1 MIGGKQMFYFRTES
15 IRNEDIKKIFVSTDL
30 ENRIIQALK
39 FQNPTILEGSRGT
52 GKTFLLRMA
61 QIELNENYN
70 IDKILPIYLSLSRT
84 TLIQTNDPNQFTNW
98 MMAKICKELYRQL
111 AYKGLLVENIPITKL
126 LFRNNLTTESLESKF
141 DNITQAYESSYR
153 RQAKNIDDSV
163 ISEIPEIEDF
173 LELIEQICNFYDIQR
188 ICFLFDEAI
197 HMFRPQQQRDFFSLF
212 RKLRTPYIDCNAA
225 VYPGVTSF
233 GDSFEISHDANLIS
247 LERNIKDSDYLHTMQ
262 EIVYKQADE
271 EKIKKIEEQKGNFK
285 ILAYSA
291 SGNPRMLLKT
301 LERCNNLRWETIITV
316 IKDFYI
322 TEIWSEH
329 SALGERY
336 TGHTE
341 IVDWGRNFI
350 EEKVIPST
358 QDKNNRR
365 IRDTKSTCYFWIHRD
380 VPEVVKESLRLLEYT
395 GIVRKNG
402 ERIRA
407 TGSNIGTRYEI
418 KLGCILAL
426 EKSNKISNQ
435 IIDYLDNYLFTEY
448 SRNNNAF
455 SNLPNPISVEP
466 DSEIRV
472 IINNLLRK
480 SINDLSLTNWQKEK
494 LIENG
499 FNTINDVLNVSEQE
513 LMEQIY
519 RVGEVKARR
528 IQNAA
533 IAEIL
538 EYLSG

>member
-1 MIGGKQMFYFRTES
+1 MFYLRTES
-15 IRNEDIKKIFVSTDL
+15 IRDEEIKDIFVSTDL
-30 ENRIIQALK
+30 ERRVINSLK
-39 FQNPTILEGSRGT
+39 SPDPIILEGSRGT
-52 GKTFLLRMA
+52 GKTFLLRMS
-61 QIELNENYN
+61 QIELNDNYSTE
-70 IDKILPIYLSLSRT
+70 KVLPIYLSLSRT

-111 AYKGLLVENIPITKL
+111 IYKGFLVENIPNSRL
-126 LFRNNLTTESLESKF
+126 LLGNDLNTESLASTF
-141 DNITQAYESSYR
+141 NNIAQAYENSYKK
-153 RQAKNIDDSV
+153 QYKKFDDS
-163 ISEIPEIEDF
+163 IITEIPEIEDF
-173 LELIEQICNFYDIQR
+173 LAVVEHICKFYTIQR

-247 LERNIKDSDYLHTMQ
+247 LERNIQDDDYLHTMQ
-262 EIVYKQADE
+262 EIVYKQASE
-271 EKIKKIEEQKGNFK
+271 EKIKKIEDEKGNFK

-291 SGNPRMLLKT
+291 SGNPRILLRTLEKSKNLKT
-301 LERCNNLRWETIITV
+301 DTIIKV

-322 TEIWSEH
+322 AEIWSEH
-329 SALGERY
+329 SALGEKY
-336 TGHTE
+336 IGHRE

-350 EEKVIPST
+350 EEEVIPKT
-358 QDKNNRR
+358 KKKNDLRANDK
-365 IRDTKSTCYFWIHRD
+365 KSTCYFWIHRD

-426 EKSNKISNQ
+426 EKSNKVANQ
-435 IIDYLDNYLFTEY
+435 IIDNLHNYLFTEY
-448 SRNNNAF
+448 SRRNNAF
-455 SNLPNPISVEP
+455 SELPNPISLES
-466 DSEIRV
+466 DSEIRK
-472 IINNLLRK
+472 IIDNLLQK
-480 SINDLSLTNWQKEK
+480 SINDLSLTNWQKGK
-494 LIENG
+494 LIDNG
-499 FNTINDVLNVSEQE
+499 FNTIEDVLNVSEQA
-513 LMEQIY
+513 IISKITG
-519 RVGEVKARR
+519 VGEVKARR
-528 IQNAA
+528 IQNTA